1 LYDSALSNPFRSC
14 RVATEEVA
22 VVGLVLVSH
31 SEDIAKGLAELA
43 GQMAGDGVPIEA
55 AGGAPDGTLGTDDGR
70 VRDAI
75 RRANSG
81 DGVVV
86 IGDLGSAIL
95 TVRHVLDERV
105 NGNGSVRLV
114 DAPLVEGAIAAA
126 VVASAGMTLDDVA
139 SAAEEAR
146 AVPKF

>member
-1 LYDSALSNPFRSC
+1 
-14 RVATEEVA
+14 
-22 VVGLVLVSH
+22 
-31 SEDIAKGLAELA
+31 
-43 GQMAGDGVPIEA
+43 MAGDGVLIQA

-95 TVRHVLDERV
+95 TVRHVLER
-105 NGNGSVRLV
+105 NGNGMARLA
-114 DAPLVEGAIAAA
+114 DAPFVEGAVAAA
-126 VVASAGMTLDDVA
+126 RVAAGGAAIPGGIKAAEGARGANNV
-139 SAAEEAR
+139 SAAA
-146 AVPKF
+146 PP

>member
-1 LYDSALSNPFRSC
+1 
-14 RVATEEVA
+14 

-31 SEDIAKGLAELA
+31 SEDIARGLADLA
-43 GQMAGDGVPIEA
+43 AQMAGPDVQIEA
-55 AGGAPDGTLGTDDGR
+55 AGGAPDGSLGTDDGR

-95 TVRHVLDERV
+95 TVRHVLER
-105 NGNGSVRLV
+105 NGKGGARLA
-114 DAPLVEGAIAAA
+114 DAPFVEGAVAAA
-126 VVASAGMTLDDVA
+126 VVASVGADVEA
-139 SAAEEAR
+139 VVNAAEEAR
-146 AVPKF
+146 GANKL